1 MLLWHCPGRLIL
13 KALRKILN
21 KTKKLIL
28 TSNSDTA
35 WKVPNPRDSDIYL
48 ISYPKSGNTWMRY
61 LIAYATWPELVDID
75 LVEMASY
82 VPSFQIE
89 HDTAMMLDP
98 ASPCNHIKH
107 RIIKEHNT
115 YDKETQQNVKRVI
128 YLVRDG
134 RDAIVSY
141 WHFCN
146 QRDQAVIPLSK
157 FIEISAKPEHSFGS
171 WKDHVMG
178 WVNAPLDARLIIR
191 YEDMLDNAEL
201 WLRAALDFAEIE
213 ASDSI
218 IKQAVNRA
226 SFDSMKKLE
235 QTKGFN
241 LDQLKTVEF
250 IRQGKQGS
258 WQDTFGV
265 NDLELFRR
273 FHGGCISEL
282 GYS

>member
-1 MLLWHCPGRLIL
+1 VIS
-13 KALRKILN
+13 KIIN
-21 KTKKLIL
+21 RTKRIIL
-28 TSNSDTA
+28 TPKSKA
-35 WKVPNPRDSDIYL
+35 VWQVPNPRDSDIYL

-61 LIAYATWPELVDID
+61 LMAYATWPELVDID

-82 VPSFQIE
+82 IPSFQLE
-89 HDTAMMLDP
+89 HDTAMMIEP
-98 ASPCNHIKH
+98 ASPCNQLKH
-107 RIIKEHNT
+107 RIIKEHNA
-115 YDKETQQNVKRVI
+115 YDKLTQQNVKRAI

-146 QRDQAVIPLSK
+146 QRDQTVIPLSN

-178 WVNAPLDARLIIR
+178 WTNAQLDAKLIIR
-191 YEDMLDNAEL
+191 YEDLLKNPGL
-201 WLRAALDFAEIE
+201 WLRKSLEFAEIE
-213 ASDSI
+213 TSDSVI
-218 IKQAVNRA
+218 RQAVNRA

-241 LDQLKTVEF
+241 LDQLKSVDF
-250 IRQGKQGS
+250 IRQGKEGS
-258 WQDTFGV
+258 WKDTFGV

-282 GYS
+282 GYSW